1 MANNRKTTR
10 GRKQNEEFTK
20 FEGTQ
25 VRTRKQVVYSE
36 PQRILKER
44 YLSPKGEILLNS
56 GLIQRGMI
64 TKEQIWEKYGKNR
77 YIDNPNA
84 KPVKTITHVLT

>member
-25 VRTRKQVVYSE
+25 VRARKQVVYSE
-36 PQRILKER
+36 PRRIFKER
-44 YLSPKGEILLNS
+44 YITDHMLEKAI
-56 GLIQRGMI
+56 RMGMS
-64 TKEQIWEKYGKNR
+64 KKKALEVYGKNR

-84 KPVKTITHVLT
+84 KPVKTITHILT

>member
-10 GRKQNEEFTK
+10 GRKQNEEFTIIDNNI
-20 FEGTQ
+20 

-44 YLSPKGEILLNS
+44 YITDHMLEKAIKM
-56 GLIQRGMI
+56 GMS
-64 TKEQIWEKYGKNR
+64 KKKALEVYGKNR